1 MDKLHDRVAIVT
13 GAGQG
18 IGAGTAHALAAEG
31 ARVAVSGRTLAKVEQ
46 GAADIV
52 ASGGQAQ
59 AYGCDV
65 TDPEAITALV
75 AAVVADLGDPDILIN
90 NAQGGNDGAHGTFA
104 VETTSAQDAL
114 DQYAGGP
121 LASLRCM
128 QAVFPY
134 MQARGGRIVNFGST
148 TGV

>member
-1 MDKLHDRVAIVT
+1 MSMDKLEGRVAIVT

-18 IGAGTAHALAAEG
+18 IGAGTARALAAEG

-46 GAADIV
+46 VAADIV
-52 ASGGQAQ
+52 ASGGRAQ

-75 AAVVADLGDPDILIN
+75 TAVVADLGEPDILIN
-90 NAQGGNDGAHGTFA
+90 NAQGGNDGTHGTSL
-104 VETTSAQDAL
+104 VEETTAQVAL
-114 DQYAGGP
+114 DQFTGGP

-128 QAVFPY
+128 QAVFP
-134 MQARGGRIVNFGST
+134 
-148 TGV
+148 